1 MQKEVKVV
9 KRGNPSVRIYR
20 KKKPWEFIPFKS
32 NIGYKT
38 NSGKRFGNFSS
49 RFSVKE
55 VEDILIAWV
64 GLSFAFAVVLYPVYG
79 SAFIFYF
86 MASLIVLGIAF
97 ILHELMHKF
106 VAQSYGYQAQFRMF
120 PFFLVLAVIMALLI
134 GFVFALPG
142 ATIFEPNPSEPY
154 TDPKGFTERYGKIS
168 LAGPLIDIVAGFV
181 FLGLFLVI
189 YSLVGVPSSIGLL
202 TSFGY
207 LVTGLGTFISFYL
220 AAFNMLPLGSVSFI
234 GLDGYKVWR
243 WNKVYWV
250 LFFIIPVVMTVMI
263 YLGYIPVLNVIGL

>member
-1 MQKEVKVV
+1 MQKDVKVV

-32 NIGYKT
+32 NIGYNTKKK
-38 NSGKRFGNFSS
+38 KRFSNFSA
-49 RFSVKE
+49 RFSKKE
-55 VEDILIAWV
+55 IEDIIIAWV
-64 GLSFAFAVVLYPVYG
+64 GLSFAFAVVLYPLG
-79 SAFIFYF
+79 KTGFIFYF
-86 MASLIVLGIAF
+86 LASLIVLGVAF

-106 VAQSYGYQAQFRMF
+106 VAQSYGYEAQFRMF
-120 PFFLVLAVIMALLI
+120 PFFLILAVVMALLI

-142 ATIFEPNPSEPY
+142 ATIFEPDPREPY

-181 FLGLFLVI
+181 FLGLFFLL
-189 YSLVGVPSSIGLL
+189 YSIIGTPSSVIAA
-202 TSFGY
+202 FGY

-243 WNKVYWV
+243 WNKIYWAI
-250 LFFIIPVVMTVMI
+250 FFILPTAITALI
-263 YLGYIPVLNVIGL
+263 YLGYIPVLGVIGL